1 MRVIPAID
9 IIDGKCVRLI
19 KGDYS
24 KKKVY
29 NENPLE
35 VAKAFEDHGFKFLH
49 LVDLD
54 GAKSNHIVNHKV
66 LEVIATKTN
75 LNIDFGGG
83 LKSNKDLAIA
93 FECGAKKITG
103 GSVAVRN
110 STLFLEWIEIYGP
123 DKIILGS
130 DVNGEKIAINGW
142 LETSNQTINKF
153 LSFYIDNGVK
163 KNIEI
168 LANAKKKKISEINV
182 CVMKRPRHDDIII
195 KLKEMDVTINYI
207 DDGDIAGALSVIGSN
222 SKNDIYY
229 STGGGPEGVIVAAA
243 LSCYGGQIQGRLV
256 LDDEDKLRAK
266 KLGITDFSRK
276 YNISDMVNGDVI
288 FCATGV
294 TSGDLAS
301 GVKDLGNEFE
311 VNTFALHKSQ
321 NTINSVKN
329 IYNK

>member
-9 IIDGKCVRLI
+9 IIDGKCVRLTN
-19 KGDYS
+19 GDYS

-29 NENPLE
+29 NENPIE

-110 STLFLEWIEIYGP
+110 SSLFLEWIDIYGP

-130 DVNGEKIAINGW
+130 DVNGEKIAING
-142 LETSNQTINKF
+142 
-153 LSFYIDNGVK
+153 
-163 KNIEI
+163 
-168 LANAKKKKISEINV
+168 
-182 CVMKRPRHDDIII
+182 
-195 KLKEMDVTINYI
+195 
-207 DDGDIAGALSVIGSN
+207 
-222 SKNDIYY
+222 
-229 STGGGPEGVIVAAA
+229 
-243 LSCYGGQIQGRLV
+243 
-256 LDDEDKLRAK
+256 
-266 KLGITDFSRK
+266 
-276 YNISDMVNGDVI
+276 YN
-288 FCATGV
+288 F
-294 TSGDLAS
+294 
-301 GVKDLGNEFE
+301 
-311 VNTFALHKSQ
+311 
-321 NTINSVKN
+321 VKN
-329 IYNK
+329 QHTTEKLVFGMKSLYKKTLEPID